1 MPCYRPR
8 DAQRVRHVSS
18 RNGQSP
24 PIEASSPSRVDFS
37 RLQGQKSHKLS
48 RPPLKVRMD
57 TPTFGIAEAELP
69 FSIKPCHTSPMA
81 HCIKR
86 KRLPFIPSSV
96 SKDSPP
102 SSVDS
107 VPRHVF
113 GASGKLILHFI
124 SFVVTTELSWR
135 KLLERNRDVG
145 PNARLALQ
153 KGRPVS
159 ILEALPAAFLEAFQA
174 PKSNEAGLSGF
185 LDGRRIS
192 NADGLVSAQASE
204 ID

>member
-1 MPCYRPR
+1 
-8 DAQRVRHVSS
+8 
-18 RNGQSP
+18 
-24 PIEASSPSRVDFS
+24 
-37 RLQGQKSHKLS
+37 
-48 RPPLKVRMD
+48 
-57 TPTFGIAEAELP
+57 
-69 FSIKPCHTSPMA
+69 MA